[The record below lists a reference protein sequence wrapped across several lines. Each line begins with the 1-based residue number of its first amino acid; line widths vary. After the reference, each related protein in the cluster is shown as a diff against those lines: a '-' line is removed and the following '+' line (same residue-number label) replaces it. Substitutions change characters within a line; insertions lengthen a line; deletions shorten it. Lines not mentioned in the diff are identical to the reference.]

1 MKIFPILKNDLFPFL
16 VIDDFYSEDQ
26 LNLIWK
32 ELDFLYDKIKPEY
45 EIVAKRNGE
54 PIASVKRIYLDGLY
68 NHRET
73 SNILSIFPQS
83 LYRKEIVDMY
93 VKSVPSGINFAT
105 SNFDSTQLGYYE
117 HKDGYKA
124 HTDTTQHTVLT
135 WLFKE
140 PKKFEGGD
148 LIFTQSK
155 IKVDCLYNRTVIFPS
170 WYYHAVSEINMKE
183 EDKDKGL
190 GRWAITHFINFKS
203 IAVHK

>member
-54 PIASVKRIYLDGLY
+54 PIASVKRIYLDSLY

-105 SNFDSTQLGYYE
+105 SNSDSTQLGYYE

-135 WLFKE
+135 WLFKK

-155 IKVDCLYNRTVIFPS
+155 IKVDCFYNRTVIFPS